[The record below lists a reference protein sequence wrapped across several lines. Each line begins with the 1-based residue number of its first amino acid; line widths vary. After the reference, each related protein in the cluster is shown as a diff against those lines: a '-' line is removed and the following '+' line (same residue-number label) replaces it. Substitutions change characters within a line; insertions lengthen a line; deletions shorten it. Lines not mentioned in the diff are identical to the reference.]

1 VSMCVCV
8 CVRVYVSVCVREC
21 VCVCVRVHVRVI
33 LSLMCV
39 ILTSRGK
46 LQPNDKENLKRY
58 WTDRERTELLLFNV
72 FILQGPD

>member
-1 VSMCVCV
+1 MC
-8 CVRVYVSVCVREC
+8 
-21 VCVCVRVHVRVI
+21 VRVI

-72 FILQGPD
+72 FILQGHLRHLITILCE

>member
-1 VSMCVCV
+1 VCVCV
-8 CVRVYVSVCVREC
+8 CACAC
-21 VCVCVRVHVRVI
+21 ACVRVI
-33 LSLMCV
+33 LFLMCV

-72 FILQGPD
+72 FIFQGHLRHLITILCE